1 MAQDNCAWRGT
12 NQGRFDLV
20 FQAQGMR
27 MRLILR
33 VLGTWLIGLAL
44 IFLVVDGTKSLA
56 ANTLVFTSLG
66 QAWIQLHPPSLE
78 AVSTFFE
85 SRFFADLLDATMQA
99 LLTYPVF
106 AVLGVPGIVLALMG
120 RRPRRER
127 FLRQEQI

>member
-1 MAQDNCAWRGT
+1 
-12 NQGRFDLV
+12 
-20 FQAQGMR
+20 MR

-33 VLGTWLIGLAL
+33 ILGTWLIGLAL

-56 ANTLVFTSLG
+56 ANAFVFTSLG
-66 QAWIQLHPPSLE
+66 QAWTQLHTPSLE
-78 AVSTFFE
+78 AVSGFFQ
-85 SRFFADLLDATMQA
+85 SRFFAELLAVALNA
-99 LLTYPVF
+99 LLAYPAF